1 MRFNEETFEEDEKSN
16 MYHENNENSEISFFK
31 AIDDLFNDEDNYKS
45 EEEIIFCSCCKSAC
59 RIKFKSK
66 TELNIKCENG
76 WKIEK
81 TSTFNSEY
89 IKNRSFIDDL
99 KNFSCNI
106 HDNKYQ
112 IYCKHCKLS
121 LCEKCKADYN
131 CQKHIKIF
139 LETDKINYLK
149 RYRNNYNPNIN
160 DKEEENFCR
169 LLKVLIFTHEKYPN
183 IKTYKSIESACELIE
198 MLNKGKKENEDVKL
212 KNGISIKNLLELKKQ
227 KGKSGNI
234 VNIYLNNMNFK
245 NLKYLSKIYLKNNP
259 GLIKLTLGGNN
270 ITNIKYLKD
279 LEMDELKL
287 LDLSRNKLGD
297 ENINY
302 ISSLQCKNL
311 EELYLHHNMF
321 SDYTIF
327 NVISQ
332 TFNLILL
339 YIGFNRFEKNFNKL
353 EACKFHKLNELG
365 LNYVF
370 DKNTYRKLQE
380 FDMPNL
386 LYLFVQNNEID
397 SFDFLEK
404 MNIPK
409 LIKLYINKNELKEID
424 IDVLVKFPNLDDI
437 NLDCNSINRIINIEK
452 IKDLKNLEEFSIE
465 YNKLNEDT
473 KKMLKNIKE
482 ENLKLKL
489 YV

>member
-1 MRFNEETFEEDEKSN
+1 MSFNEETFEEDEKN
-16 MYHENNENSEISFFK
+16 DIYHENSEISFFK
-31 AIDDLFNDEDNYKS
+31 AIDDLFNDDDNYNP

-81 TSTFNSEY
+81 ISTFNSDY
-89 IKNRSFIDDL
+89 IKNRKSIGGL

-106 HDNKYQ
+106 HDNNKYQ

-121 LCEKCKADYN
+121 LCEKCKVDYN

-139 LETDKINYLK
+139 LETDKINYLTS
-149 RYRNNYNPNIN
+149 YINNFNPNIN
-160 DKEEENFCR
+160 NKEEENFCR

-183 IKTYKSIESACELIE
+183 IKTYKSIESACDLIE
-198 MLNKGKKENEDVKL
+198 ILNTGKKENEDVIL
-212 KNGISIKNLLELKKQ
+212 KNGFSIKNLRELKKQ

-234 VNIYLNNMNFK
+234 ANIYLNNMNFK

-297 ENINY
+297 ENMKY
-302 ISSLQCKNL
+302 LSSLKCKKL

-327 NVISQ
+327 NIISQ

-339 YIGFNRFEKNFNKL
+339 YIGFNRFEKNFTKL
-353 EACKFHKLNELG
+353 EACKFHKLDELG

-409 LIKLYINKNELKEID
+409 LRRLYINKNELKEID
-424 IDVLVKFPNLDDI
+424 IDVLTKFPNLDNI
-437 NLDCNSINRIINIEK
+437 CFDCNSINKIFNIEK

-473 KKMLKNIKE
+473 KKRLKNIKD
-482 ENLKLKL
+482 ENKKLIL